1 MELFETYQYALRD
14 IKRKAKAYI
23 DEYETLTFAQR
34 LEAERLL
41 DVGETIKGI
50 LNKANTKATDAIKA
64 GVAEQAQLGYY
75 GTFYALEGAE
85 NINVPVSILNENYI
99 EKIVNQPVDGQTLSQ
114 RLYKN
119 RDRLAKTTTQSII
132 QGAIDG
138 KGYAYVAKRI
148 ADQTESTYK
157 RALRIARTEGGRV
170 SSLATQKAYEDAEQA
185 GVGLQKR
192 WLSTLDKKTR
202 HSHQELDGQTV
213 GIDEDFTSPITGAK
227 GQGPR
232 LLGRASEDINCRCTT
247 IAIVDGIEPGLRR
260 DNESKDMIPSMTY
273 NEWLQFKGLNGPT
286 TKTAEPKV
294 EPNPAPKPA
303 PVQAP
308 KPKPI
313 QDIERRGHLRRKSE
327 VQARETI
334 AKELNVSTAKAE
346 EYRKTIIGYS
356 GKEDYTEIRKTQRTG
371 IYHPEFTKKG
381 EIIEEYIDKAPKWQ
395 GGTLYRGAKI
405 KQSEVAQIKVGTVLN
420 QGGTSSWTDDL
431 KIANKFADISID
443 AEKYKESVSV
453 IFKLDETSKGTSIR
467 HISRFFSENE
477 VLVSNKAKQAVSQIE
492 IKRKGKQIIVHL
504 VETED

>member
-1 MELFETYQYALRD
+1 MDETNMALFETYQGALRD
-14 IKRKAKAYI
+14 IKRQAKRYL
-23 DEYETLTFAQR
+23 DEYETLTFAKR

-41 DVGETIKGI
+41 DIGEKIKGV
-50 LNKANTKATDAIKA
+50 LKTANSKATDAIKA

-185 GVGLQKR
+185 GVSLQKR

-260 DNESKDMIPSMTY
+260 DNESKELIQSMTY
-273 NEWLQFKGLNGPT
+273 KEWLDYKGIKLN
-286 TKTAEPKV
+286 
-294 EPNPAPKPA
+294 
-303 PVQAP
+303 
-308 KPKPI
+308 
-313 QDIERRGHLRRKSE
+313 
-327 VQARETI
+327 
-334 AKELNVSTAKAE
+334 
-346 EYRKTIIGYS
+346 
-356 GKEDYTEIRKTQRTG
+356 
-371 IYHPEFTKKG
+371 
-381 EIIEEYIDKAPKWQ
+381 
-395 GGTLYRGAKI
+395 
-405 KQSEVAQIKVGTVLN
+405 
-420 QGGTSSWTDDL
+420 DL
-431 KIANKFADISID
+431 
-443 AEKYKESVSV
+443 
-453 IFKLDETSKGTSIR
+453 
-467 HISRFFSENE
+467 
-477 VLVSNKAKQAVSQIE
+477 
-492 IKRKGKQIIVHL
+492 
-504 VETED
+504 

>member
-273 NEWLQFKGLNGPT
+273 NEWLQFKGLNGSAT
-286 TKTAEPKV
+286 TTAVNVAKPNV
-294 EPNPAPKPA
+294 EPD
-303 PVQAP
+303 Q
-308 KPKPI
+308 
-313 QDIERRGHLRRKSE
+313 
-327 VQARETI
+327 
-334 AKELNVSTAKAE
+334 
-346 EYRKTIIGYS
+346 
-356 GKEDYTEIRKTQRTG
+356 
-371 IYHPEFTKKG
+371 
-381 EIIEEYIDKAPKWQ
+381 
-395 GGTLYRGAKI
+395 AKI
-405 KQSEVAQIKVGTVLN
+405 KDELETYVG
-420 QGGTSSWTDDL
+420 GGYSS
-431 KIANKFADISID
+431 
-443 AEKYKESVSV
+443 V
-453 IFKLDETSKGTSIR
+453 
-467 HISRFFSENE
+467 
-477 VLVSNKAKQAVSQIE
+477 KQAVSDETYQYIKDNMTETSEKLYRVESGEFTADGLKTADSFSFTSDIRSFTRNRGEYVNDMIE
-492 IKRKGKQIIVHL
+492 EGIKEDFLTDPVIFETVGKTMHFNMDPYTSNYYEDQSESL
-504 VETED
+504 VGGKFKVVEIDSKVVRGNTVRVIKIKQVAAPK